1 MKRIAVA
8 AAFAGV
14 VLAAAA
20 FVPLAAA
27 DDPPVTVPT
36 STTPSPA
43 PDPAPPKAQPKPKPA
58 PPPKPRATPTR
69 QSPTPVSTPRT
80 YTPPAAPTP
89 SSSRV
94 SPAAHPK
101 QVKKRRT
108 APKPK
113 PVRTHAVKP
122 TPKPA
127 PVVVHPQRRSSEAT
141 PAGGTKGD
149 HDWVGWL
156 LLLVAATGLMMV
168 SLGSMVGAAR
178 NPVGARVGALGLRWP
193 RRERVREVVAEPIEQ
208 PLTAAAATVALPAPP
223 RVSPAPLPR
232 PAPEPVVA
240 PQPQVEVVTE
250 PPAAARVEEPPPA
263 PVEPAVQTEPTEE
276 FCEIFVWRGYAKAR
290 FYARLELDET
300 DEFAVAESPSF
311 RFHGNGTPDNTEAAR
326 AAHRA
331 LVEKLRA
338 KGWEQ
343 EDTTGPWFAARF
355 RRPLERTAL

>member
-1 MKRIAVA
+1 MKRIAFA

-20 FVPLAAA
+20 FAPIAAA

-36 STTPSPA
+36 PTTPVPN
-43 PDPAPPKAQPKPKPA
+43 PDPAPPKGQPKPKASKPA
-58 PPPKPRATPTR
+58 SHTTPPRRT
-69 QSPTPVSTPRT
+69 PTPVTPRT
-80 YTPPAAPTP
+80 YTPPATQAH

-94 SPAAHPK
+94 APAARPK
-101 QVKKRRT
+101 HVKKRRA

-113 PVRTHAVKP
+113 PARTHAVKP
-122 TPKPA
+122 VPKPA
-127 PVVVHPQRRSSEAT
+127 PVVVHPQRRSSEAA
-141 PAGGTKGD
+141 PAGVSKGD
-149 HDWVGWL
+149 HDWVGWV

-193 RRERVREVVAEPIEQ
+193 RRERIREVVAEPIEQ

-223 RVSPAPLPR
+223 RVSPAPQPR
-232 PAPEPVVA
+232 PAPEPVVE
-240 PQPQVEVVTE
+240 PQPEAAVVAA
-250 PPAAARVEEPPPA
+250 PPVAARVAEPPPP
-263 PVEPAVQTEPTEE
+263 PVEQEVVAEPTEE
-276 FCEIFVWRGYAKAR
+276 LCEIFVWRGYAKAR
-290 FYARLELDET
+290 FYARLDLDET

-326 AAHRA
+326 AAHQA

-343 EDTTGPWFAARF
+343 EETTGPWYAARF
-355 RRPLERTAL
+355 RRPLGRTAS

>member
-1 MKRIAVA
+1 MKRIALA

-14 VLAAAA
+14 VLAAAVFA
-20 FVPLAAA
+20 PLAAA

-36 STTPSPA
+36 PTTPAPN
-43 PDPAPPKAQPKPKPA
+43 PDPAPPKAQPKPKASKPVSHPT
-58 PPPKPRATPTR
+58 PPR
-69 QSPTPVSTPRT
+69 QTPTPVSTPRT
-80 YTPPAAPTP
+80 YTPPAAPAH

-94 SPAAHPK
+94 APAAHRK
-101 QVKKRRT
+101 QAKKRRA

-113 PVRTHAVKP
+113 QTRTRAVKP
-122 TPKPA
+122 APKPA
-127 PVVVHPQRRSSEAT
+127 PVVVHPQRRSSEAAA
-141 PAGGTKGD
+141 AGVSKGD
-149 HDWVGWL
+149 HNWVGWV

-193 RRERVREVVAEPIEQ
+193 RRERIREVVAEPIEQ
-208 PLTAAAATVALPAPP
+208 PLTAAAATVALPAPAPP
-223 RVSPAPLPR
+223 RVSPAPAPR
-232 PAPEPVVA
+232 PAPEPVVE
-240 PQPQVEVVTE
+240 PQPAVVAE
-250 PPAAARVEEPPPA
+250 PVVAPPP
-263 PVEPAVQTEPTEE
+263 PVEQEAVAEPTEE
-276 FCEIFVWRGYAKAR
+276 VCEIFVWRGYAKAR

-311 RFHGNGTPDNTEAAR
+311 RFHGNGTPDNTEPAR

-343 EDTTGPWFAARF
+343 EETGGPWYAARF
-355 RRPLERTAL
+355 RRPLDRTVS